1 MRPSFIAA
9 LLCAALTLSCSTLV
23 ATPVQVQPPRSIP
36 LETVLANSY
45 DNGIVRVD
53 ESVWLKPYVV
63 EAAGGLEDIRKELDR
78 LGPFSD
84 VANRRFDG
92 LTTWG
97 LRWGFAYNDTAGS
110 CSLRSATID
119 IEAVITLP
127 QLKDEEVLAE
137 DQSVMWQGYVQQL
150 RNHEDG
156 HVNIYRAGAQEL
168 SNEILQLGAMPDCN
182 QLRQALNDLGDA
194 KIARI
199 RQADV
204 NYDLETGHGAVFPRA
219 N

>member
-1 MRPSFIAA
+1 MRPSFIVA

-23 ATPVQVQPPRSIP
+23 ATPVQVQPPRSTP

-168 SNEILQLGAMPDCN
+168 SNEILELGAMPDCN